1 MLAHQEGRVH
11 HELEKVPQNVRTTL
25 FYARDLAVAY
35 CTSALKSEALT
46 ARVTSELAA
55 LKAEGPQ
62 ARTCDA
68 NLAYL
73 QALFFMAIVNENS
86 GPVQSRNT
94 SWIAEA
100 VSIATY
106 LNLHQSHSFEM
117 GDTSDEDAPPKV
129 ARRVWLSLLV
139 LDRFHA
145 SSTASPLLVAEDGAR
160 LAASD
165 EEVMGPVAYQLVR
178 KLSIGYS
185 VILYPTTR

>member
-1 MLAHQEGRVH
+1 
-11 HELEKVPQNVRTTL
+11 
-25 FYARDLAVAY
+25 
-35 CTSALKSEALT
+35 
-46 ARVTSELAA
+46 
-55 LKAEGPQ
+55 
-62 ARTCDA
+62 
-68 NLAYL
+68 
-73 QALFFMAIVNENS
+73 MAIVIENS

-100 VSIATY
+100 VSIATC

-145 SSTASPLLVAEDGAR
+145 SSTASPLLVADDDAR

-165 EEVMGPVAYQLVR
+165 EEIMGPNAYQLVR
-178 KLSIGYS
+178 KLRIGYS
-185 VILYPTTR
+185 ILLYPTTR